1 MSGRDLAVFSLP
13 VLVYLSL
20 ALYQLRLPGP
30 EYDEVFFGPATL
42 GQTQDFSNPVATPV
56 PADSAARFSPLAFT
70 TFALHWGDTRLP
82 VMLMPYWGA
91 LKAWLLAP
99 WFAWLGAS
107 IELIRLSAV
116 VVGAAALVCFLGV
129 ARSCSPWPVALL
141 AGLLVATDPSY
152 LFYTRHDF
160 GGAGLSLLVMLGSL
174 LCLGGWW
181 TTGRLRYWAAAFGLF
196 GLGLYH
202 RLDFMAFLL
211 ALGGSGL
218 WWARARWRECPAPRA
233 WKPVG
238 LAVLAFVAG
247 GSPFLMFVWQRP
259 AIAASSLSLA
269 APGSENVSELLAV
282 ARLKGY
288 VLGTVLNGTALYDF
302 FADRSGLSVGRH
314 VAPDGEKRVGLFR
327 PDQPLRLRSLWT
339 GSLTP
344 YVFIVLSGSL
354 VFMRAPPV
362 VRRLG
367 LFLVLFGGCL
377 FLVRGALRGHHFVV
391 LVPAVCAFV
400 AVAGSHVFQT
410 LKRPWGRAGLLALGL
425 GCLGTNLALDLR
437 YHQLLATTGG
447 RGIWSE
453 AIYDVTRY
461 LEQRC
466 PERVCLLGDWGLGTQ
481 IVTLSAGRLAVE
493 EMFWPYL
500 TPPADTPSQPSAAP
514 ARLVQLLQTDAPVL
528 VFYAD
533 RYVNFSRPKQLVY
546 QAAEQAGLGLALEQV
561 FTDREGTPVI
571 EVVSVQIP
579 PDSGETLSG
588 FPAYGQEGH
597 APGQTIMFLEPQER
611 HQKVIHLGLE
621 VWNGAAFEEP

>member
-13 VLVYLSL
+13 VLLYLSL
-20 ALYQLRLPGP
+20 ALYQLRLPGL

-42 GQTQDFSNPVATPV
+42 GRTQDFSNPVDTPV

-70 TFALHWGDTRLP
+70 TFAFHWGDTFLP

-107 IELIRLSAV
+107 VELIRLSAV
-116 VVGAAALVCFLGV
+116 VVGAAALVCFLGLV
-129 ARSCSPWPVALL
+129 RSCLPWPVALL
-141 AGLLVATDPSY
+141 AGFFVATDPSY

-160 GGAGLSLLVMLGSL
+160 GGAGLSLLFMLGSL
-174 LCLGGWW
+174 LCLIGWW
-181 TTGRLRYWAAAFGLF
+181 TTGRLRYWAAAFGLL
-196 GLGLYH
+196 GVGLYH
-202 RLDFMAFLL
+202 RLDFMAFLI

-218 WWARARWRECPAPRA
+218 WWMHSKWREWPKRRV

-247 GSPFLMFVWQRP
+247 VSPFLMFVWQRP

-269 APGSENVSELLAV
+269 VPSTETVSELMAV

-302 FADRSGLSVGRH
+302 FSDRSGVSVGRF
-314 VAPDGEKRVGLFR
+314 VAPDGEKRIGLFR
-327 PDQPLRLRSLWT
+327 PDQSLRLRSLWT
-339 GSLTP
+339 GTLTP
-344 YVFIVLSGSL
+344 YVFVVLAGSM
-354 VFMRAPPV
+354 VFMRSPPT

-367 LFLVLFGGCL
+367 IFLLLFGGCL

-400 AVAGSHVFQT
+400 AAAGSHLFRT
-410 LKRPWGRAGLLALGL
+410 SKHPWGRAGLLVLGL

-453 AIYDVTRY
+453 AIYDVARY

-466 PERVCLLGDWGLGTQ
+466 LDRACLLGDWGLGTQ
-481 IVTLSAGRLAVE
+481 IVTLSDGQLAVE
-493 EMFWPYL
+493 EMFWPYVNL
-500 TPPADTPSQPSAAP
+500 PAETPSQLSTAP
-514 ARLVQLLQTDAPVL
+514 APLVQLLQTDAPVV

-546 QAAEQAGLGLALEQV
+546 QAAKQAGVDLVLEQV

-571 EVVSVQIP
+571 EVVSVQTRSG
-579 PDSGETLSG
+579 SGETALG
-588 FPAYGQEGH
+588 FPAYGQ
-597 APGQTIMFLEPQER
+597 
-611 HQKVIHLGLE
+611 
-621 VWNGAAFEEP
+621 